1 VTFTFS
7 GAPGA
12 EHSFQ
17 YSLTDGGVTDA
28 AKVSIT
34 TTGGGGT
41 INGNANDEVLIGR
54 DGQPDTLNGNAGND
68 VLYGGSGND
77 ILSGGAGNDVL
88 IGGLGN
94 DSMTGGAGA
103 DRFMFNGGPTSN
115 GADTIADFT
124 IAQGDKL
131 VFTGI
136 TDLATLGAT
145 WNAGTRVMSFSNGS
159 QLTLTGVTISGTV
172 NDWLT
177 ANAVII

>member
-1 VTFTFS
+1 
-7 GAPGA
+7 
-12 EHSFQ
+12 
-17 YSLTDGGVTDA
+17 
-28 AKVSIT
+28 
-34 TTGGGGT
+34 
-41 INGNANDEVLIGR
+41 
-54 DGQPDTLNGNAGND
+54 
-68 VLYGGSGND
+68 
-77 ILSGGAGNDVL
+77 
-88 IGGLGN
+88 
-94 DSMTGGAGA
+94 
-103 DRFMFNGGPTSN
+103 MFNGLVNN

-136 TDLATLGAT
+136 TDLAALGAT